1 MTAGMMTPII
11 TCCHHTAQGNQITM
25 SSSLVV
31 CTVSL
36 HCAAGIT
43 WTESVHQTP
52 ALLVQAGQSA
62 QMSCSHQLHGAYY
75 HMYWFQQFPGE
86 SMELIVHTLP
96 FQPPEFSEIRRQHK
110 YSANKTVYGSGTF
123 TVKSVEPSDVVEL
136 KKWNEEPTVQVGNQ
150 ADSLQLSVLK
160 ASTVFTQRHG
170 KVSFFFPAYFGG
182 GTKLTVL
189 GCKWKRNED
198 DTSHQDNLM
207 LALNVTIHLVKV
219 LEPSAEE
226 CQSRGDK
233 KNRKTLVCVA
243 SGFYPDVVSVSWRVD
258 GREVAGGV
266 ATDTAARRQG
276 RYYDLASSLRVP
288 LTQWF
293 TAGKNFSCTVS
304 FYNGNETVDRSDWVR
319 GIEGPGAEAIREEYL
334 RTAHTV
340 KLSYAVLIAKNGV
353 YGAFVAFLVWR
364 LQRSCVCAAN
374 DLSVMWF
381 QTEVCDVYH
390 KPQSTRPL
398 FAKKVFQHVTWSD

>member
-1 MTAGMMTPII
+1 I
-11 TCCHHTAQGNQITM
+11 
-25 SSSLVV
+25 S
-31 CTVSL
+31 
-36 HCAAGIT
+36 IT

-96 FQPPEFSEIRRQHK
+96 FQPPEFSDIRRQHK
-110 YSANKTVYGSGTF
+110 YSANKTVYGS
-123 TVKSVEPSDVVEL
+123 
-136 KKWNEEPTVQVGNQ
+136 VGNQ

-182 GTKLTVL
+182 GTKLTV
-189 GCKWKRNED
+189 
-198 DTSHQDNLM
+198 
-207 LALNVTIHLVKV
+207 LVKV

-319 GIEGPGAEAIREEYL
+319 GIEG
-334 RTAHTV
+334 
-340 KLSYAVLIAKNGV
+340 
-353 YGAFVAFLVWR
+353 
-364 LQRSCVCAAN
+364 
-374 DLSVMWF
+374 M
-381 QTEVCDVYH
+381 
-390 KPQSTRPL
+390 
-398 FAKKVFQHVTWSD
+398 

>member
-11 TCCHHTAQGNQITM
+11 TCRHHTAQGNQITM

-36 HCAAGIT
+36 LCAAGIT

-96 FQPPEFSEIRRQHK
+96 FQPPEFSDIRRQHK

-123 TVKSVEPSDVVEL
+123 TVKSVEPSDVV
-136 KKWNEEPTVQVGNQ
+136 GNQ

-160 ASTVFTQRHG
+160 ASTVFTQRHV

-189 GCKWKRNED
+189 ESNRAI
-198 DTSHQDNLM
+198 TPPR
-207 LALNVTIHLVKV
+207 VKV

-304 FYNGNETVDRSDWVR
+304 FYNGNETVDRSDWDQER
-319 GIEGPGAEAIREEYL
+319 KLYEEYL

-340 KLSYAVLIAKNGV
+340 KLSYAVLIAKNSV
-353 YGAFVAFLVWR
+353 YGAFVAFLVR
-364 LQRSCVCAAN
+364 LAN
-374 DLSVMWF
+374 LFPPQQQS
-381 QTEVCDVYH
+381 QDVVV
-390 KPQSTRPL
+390 SL
-398 FAKKVFQHVTWSD
+398 CS

>member
-1 MTAGMMTPII
+1 ADPL
-11 TCCHHTAQGNQITM
+11 QFPD
-25 SSSLVV
+25 
-31 CTVSL
+31 
-36 HCAAGIT
+36 
-43 WTESVHQTP
+43 TEE
-52 ALLVQAGQSA
+52 AL
-62 QMSCSHQLHGAYY
+62 HQLHGAYY

-96 FQPPEFSEIRRQHK
+96 FQPPEFSDIRRQHK

-123 TVKSVEPSDVVEL
+123 TVKSVEPSDVGVYLCAVSPHSE
-136 KKWNEEPTVQVGNQ
+136 
-150 ADSLQLSVLK
+150 ADTCL
-160 ASTVFTQRHG
+160 
-170 KVSFFFPAYFGG
+170 VSFFFPAYFGG

-189 GCKWKRNED
+189 ESNRAI
-198 DTSHQDNLM
+198 TPPR
-207 LALNVTIHLVKV
+207 VKV

-319 GIEGPGAEAIREEYL
+319 GIEG
-334 RTAHTV
+334 
-340 KLSYAVLIAKNGV
+340 
-353 YGAFVAFLVWR
+353 
-364 LQRSCVCAAN
+364 
-374 DLSVMWF
+374 M
-381 QTEVCDVYH
+381 
-390 KPQSTRPL
+390 
-398 FAKKVFQHVTWSD
+398 